1 MATFSEIAQVVANNW
16 KAIDE
21 ETMNYV
27 TSISTTLKVYT
38 EERGIVTPNPRKRRK
53 PKSSSSS
60 SGGDGTNEGQAVTT
74 SSQEA
79 QATASSSPMPM
90 DTSLSLKAPPQA
102 SVKSMPVDPPLMPP
116 YLSPVSSAFEG
127 KAVTAGQEAQVIG
140 NVPLPL
146 WQPQAHQPSRKGS
159 WSAFDGRSETPQVSN
174 RTSSANARAVDGVLS
189 LAPSSPSY
197 VSGVEQSFLRQV
209 LGSDKINVPEG
220 VELEEPQTIS
230 SLLATMTTGQRAER
244 SRSAPVNMPSQQH
257 SFAASDSVQHP
268 QAKRAHAHHRRN
280 SMPVHVMGD
289 QPVRRRASTVPL
301 LKELDIGDEEIL
313 SMWTSP
319 KSSSE
324 SSPEGDKKRMEMN
337 VDQTEH
343 T

>member
-1 MATFSEIAQVVANNW
+1 V
-16 KAIDE
+16 
-21 ETMNYV
+21 
-27 TSISTTLKVYT
+27 
-38 EERGIVTPNPRKRRK
+38 
-53 PKSSSSS
+53 
-60 SGGDGTNEGQAVTT
+60 
-74 SSQEA
+74 
-79 QATASSSPMPM
+79 

-102 SVKSMPVDPPLMPP
+102 SVKSMPADPLLMPMA
-116 YLSPVSSAFEG
+116 LSPVSSAFEE
-127 KAVTAGQEAQVIG
+127 KAVTGREAQIG

-146 WQPQAHQPSRKGS
+146 WQSQPHQTSRKGS

-244 SRSAPVNMPSQQH
+244 SMSAPVYMPSQQH

-268 QAKRAHAHHRRN
+268 QAQRA
-280 SMPVHVMGD
+280 
-289 QPVRRRASTVPL
+289 RRRASTSPL
-301 LKELDIGDEEIL
+301 LKELDIGDDEIF
-313 SMWTSP
+313 SMWTNP

-324 SSPEGDKKRMEMN
+324 SCPEGDKKRMDMN
-337 VDQTEH
+337 IDHTEH